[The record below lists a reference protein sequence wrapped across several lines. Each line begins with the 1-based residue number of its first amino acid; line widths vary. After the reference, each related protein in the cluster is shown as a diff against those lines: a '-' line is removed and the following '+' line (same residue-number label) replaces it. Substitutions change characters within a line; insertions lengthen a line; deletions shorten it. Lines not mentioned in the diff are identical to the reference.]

1 MICQKVVK
9 LDKLLKWWFLSS
21 SNCVFPPIFLG
32 LFPSFSFH
40 FSIFFSCLS
49 FFLPF
54 FLSCLFCQAYQN
66 SSFSSVSLLLSILV
80 RWSYLIKLIVRFGAT
95 SLAIKSCH
103 QRCCWG
109 PLWGMMHLVRHRS
122 IPESNSSSPPDLLGL
137 IFVMSYF
144 PTGFEFLLATGHLP
158 WCPLP
163 FPSTGCHSSGSAEN
177 PVRFQFSAIQKIKLS
192 ALCSFKS

>member
-40 FSIFFSCLS
+40 FSIFF
-49 FFLPF
+49 FLPF
-54 FLSCLFCQAYQN
+54 FLLAFLSFLPLLSSIPD
-66 SSFSSVSLLLSILV
+66 SSFSSVSLLLSVLV
-80 RWSYLIKLIVRFGAT
+80 RWRYLIKLIVRFAAT